1 MTEVDR
7 SRIEEKLAF
16 IAGQVSDLRDLARQ
30 RDEQSFIADP
40 WVVRGAKYAL
50 QTSIEA
56 MIDTAYHLAAKAFR
70 YAPDDARDAID
81 RLVKEGVLP
90 PPLGEV
96 SEDMVRFRNRIVH
109 GYDRVDDVRVYHLLS
124 HQLGDFD
131 AWTEAI
137 RDWLTRTSPQG

>member
-1 MTEVDR
+1 MTDVDR

-16 IAGQVSDLRDLARQ
+16 IAGQVSDLCDLARQ
-30 RDEQSFIADP
+30 RDERSFTADP

-90 PPLGEV
+90 PRWARRLGTW
-96 SEDMVRFRNRIVH
+96 S
-109 GYDRVDDVRVYHLLS
+109 
-124 HQLGDFD
+124 DF
-131 AWTEAI
+131 ATGSCTGMIAS
-137 RDWLTRTSPQG
+137 TTSGSINS